1 MDWIAVLAE
10 EARRNDIIL
19 ADQWTAKY
27 GIDRKTVAK
36 ALSRCA
42 KRGLVERVTHKV
54 FVNKLAPDFVPQDLV
69 NVLRPNSYISLESAL
84 WFWGIS
90 TQTTALLTCVT
101 TGKPRDFN
109 GKSFALSYRSIV
121 PRLYSG
127 FIEKRTRYGKYLI
140 AEPEKALLDWVYL
153 CLQGGYTPDLDEF
166 TFQPIDRPKL
176 IENGKRYPRTVL
188 NLLLPALAVQ
198 PIAS

>member
-10 EARRNDIIL
+10 EARRSDIIH
-19 ADQWTAKY
+19 ADDWATRY
-27 GIDRKTVAK
+27 SIDLKTVSK

-42 KRGLVERVTHKV
+42 KRGLVERVTHKIY
-54 FVNKLAPDFVPQDLV
+54 VNKLVPDFVSHDLV

-84 WFWGIS
+84 RFWGIS

-109 GKSFALSYRSIV
+109 WKAFAISYRSIA

-127 FIEKRTRYGKYLI
+127 FVERHTRYEKYLI

-153 CLQGGYTPDLDEF
+153 CFQDGYTPVLDEL

-188 NLLLPALAVQ
+188 NLLLPALALQ

>member
-1 MDWIAVLAE
+1 MDWIAALAE
-10 EARRNDIIL
+10 EARRSDIIL
-19 ADQWTAKY
+19 ADQWAAKY
-27 GIDRKTVAK
+27 AVGPGTVSK

-42 KRGLVERVTHKV
+42 RRGLVERVTHKIY
-54 FVNKLAPDFVPQDLV
+54 VNKLVPDFLPQDLV

-109 GKSFALSYRSIV
+109 GKAFAISYRSIA

-127 FIEKRTRYGKYLI
+127 FIEKHTRYGKYLI
-140 AEPEKALLDWVYL
+140 AEPEKALLDWIYL
-153 CLQGGYTPDLDEF
+153 SLQEGYTPDLDEL

-176 IENGKRYPRTVL
+176 LETGKRYPRTVL
-188 NLLLPALAVQ
+188 N
-198 PIAS
+198 

>member
-27 GIDRKTVAK
+27 GIDLKTVSK

-69 NVLRPNSYISLESAL
+69 NVLRPSAYISLESAL
-84 WFWGIS
+84 RFWGIS
-90 TQTTALLTCVT
+90 TQSTALLTCVT

-109 GKSFALSYRSIV
+109 GKSFALSYRSIA
-121 PRLYSG
+121 PRLYSA
-127 FIEKRTRYGKYLI
+127 FIEKHTRYGKYLI

-153 CLQGGYTPDLDEF
+153 CLQGGYTPDLDEL

-176 IENGKRYPRTVL
+176 IETGKRYPRTVL